1 MKQGIKREM
10 RRKDRQLSP
19 KEEETILQDGK
30 YGILSILCEDGY
42 PYGLPLS
49 YAYENGKLYFH
60 HTAEPGLLN
69 DSVSG
74 EVRACFT
81 VVGSTELL
89 PEKFSTKYGSVIAFG
104 KFKRS
109 EDKLGVLMRLVRKF
123 SSDFEEKGRR
133 YAASSLDEVTVYEFE
148 IEQMTGKARR

>member
-1 MKQGIKREM
+1 MKQGTKREM

-19 KEEETILQDGK
+19 KEAEEVLSAGK
-30 YGILSILCEDGY
+30 YGILSIICEDGC

-49 YAYENGKLYFH
+49 YAYDDGKLYFH

-89 PEKFSTKYGSVIAFG
+89 PEKFSTKYESVIAFG
-104 KFKRS
+104 KLKKS
-109 EDKLGVLMRLVRKF
+109 EDKLGALMRLVRKF
-123 SSDFEEKGRR
+123 SPDFEEKGRR

>member
-1 MKQGIKREM
+1 MEQGIKREM

-19 KEEETILQDGK
+19 EEAETILRDNR

-49 YAYENGKLYFH
+49 YAYDDGKLYFH

-74 EVRACFT
+74 KVRACFT

-89 PEKFSTKYGSVIAFG
+89 PEKFSTKYESVIAFG
-104 KFKRS
+104 TLQKS
-109 EDKLGVLMRLVRKF
+109 EDKLDALMRLVRKF
-123 SSDFEEKGRR
+123 SPDFEEKGKR
-133 YAASSLDEVTVYEFE
+133 YAASSLDEVTIYEFE

>member
-1 MKQGIKREM
+1 MEQGIKREM

-19 KEEETILQDGK
+19 EEAEELLRAGK
-30 YGILSILCEDGY
+30 YGILSIVCEDGY

-49 YAYENGKLYFH
+49 YAYEDGKLYFH

-74 EVRACFT
+74 EIRACFT
-81 VVGSTELL
+81 VVGDTELL
-89 PEKFSTKYGSVIAFG
+89 PEKFSTKYESVIAFG
-104 KFKRS
+104 KLKKS
-109 EDKLGVLMRLVRKF
+109 EDKLGGLMQLVKKL
-123 SSDFEEKGRR
+123 SPDFEEKGRR
-133 YAASSLDEVTVYEFE
+133 YAKASLDEVTVYEFE